1 MNVMLSLPKHDVH
14 QQISMSQ
21 PTILDTIIAHKR
33 KEVAARRELVPV
45 KLLESSLYFRS
56 KPLSLRQYL
65 LREDGSG
72 LIAEFKRKSP
82 SKGWINQY
90 APVERTTL
98 GYMQAGAAGLSI
110 LTDLEFFGGKNEDL
124 TTARKFNFC
133 PILRKDFVV
142 DEYQI
147 LEAKSIG
154 ADAVLLIAAVLTPKE
169 IKTLG
174 RLARSFGLEVL
185 LEVHDGD
192 ELARS
197 AHADAVDLVGVNNRN
212 LHDFSLSLDTSLDL
226 AAAIPNEFVKV
237 SESGI
242 STAAAI
248 GQLRGA
254 GYRGFLLGEAFM
266 RHARPER
273 ACAALVQEL
282 AALAKLALVA

>member
-1 MNVMLSLPKHDVH
+1 MA
-14 QQISMSQ
+14 Q
-21 PTILDTIIAHKR
+21 PTILQTIVAHKR
-33 KEVAARRELVPV
+33 KEVASRREMVPV

-56 KPLSLRQYL
+56 RPLSLRQYL

-98 GYMQAGAAGLSI
+98 GYMQAGAAALSI
-110 LTDLEFFGGKNEDL
+110 LTDAEFFGGKNEDL
-124 TTARKFNFC
+124 TTARRFNFC

-147 LEAKSIG
+147 LEAKSVG
-154 ADAVLLIAAVLTPKE
+154 ADAVLLIAAVLTPAE
-169 IKTLG
+169 IHTLG
-174 RLARSFGLEVL
+174 ALARSLGMEVL
-185 LEVHDGD
+185 LEVHDGE

-197 AHADAVDLVGVNNRN
+197 IHADAVDLVGVNNRN
-212 LHDFSLSLDTSLDL
+212 LHDFSLSLNTSLEL
-226 AAAIPNEFVKV
+226 AAAIPNDFVKV

-242 STAAAI
+242 SSAATI
-248 GQLRGA
+248 GHLRES

-266 RHARPER
+266 RSARPER
-273 ACAALVQEL
+273 ACAALVQEIM
-282 AALAKLALVA
+282 ALPKPALIS